1 MFLTL
6 HFSVVNNLSS
16 QSKTTHILFE
26 MCAEFFPEMKK
37 QNVPRYVYPSTL
49 VRTLNGSSCLN
60 WRNFNKIRV
69 DLILFKICIVNYIV
83 IKFEIKST

>member
-1 MFLTL
+1 MLLTL

-37 QNVPRYVYPSTL
+37 
-49 VRTLNGSSCLN
+49 VRIPFDIGSYTE
-60 WRNFNKIRV
+60 RFK
-69 DLILFKICIVNYIV
+69 LFKLG
-83 IKFEIKST
+83 KFQQDKSRFDPFQNLYCKLHCN